1 MTTPG
6 IHLVQHEAAHED
18 AGGIPARR
26 FGVPEEINEGVEVLL
41 TATATSPAPRK
52 AAWLRVRRRFQ
63 ALGRLTSLS
72 SLVCSFAWI
81 HQGL

>member
-41 TATATSPAPRK
+41 TATATSPAPRRL
-52 AAWLRVRRRFQ
+52 AEGQ
-63 ALGRLTSLS
+63 EALPS
-72 SLVCSFAWI
+72 SGKVDFP
-81 HQGL
+81 